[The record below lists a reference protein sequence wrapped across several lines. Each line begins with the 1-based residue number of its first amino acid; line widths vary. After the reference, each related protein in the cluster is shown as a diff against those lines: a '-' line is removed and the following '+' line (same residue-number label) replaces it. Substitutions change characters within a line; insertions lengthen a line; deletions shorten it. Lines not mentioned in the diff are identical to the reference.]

1 MVYKCRPTAY
11 KRQKLH
17 IFGSKNKINIMKITF
32 FTLAAAMLLPLCS
45 LAQNPKQNI
54 NLEDIWLT
62 GKFFPEMVQG
72 MKPLKDGKTYAV
84 IADTA
89 INVYNYETGEY
100 VKTMVHRN
108 ELKLKDTQEP
118 LRLNGYTLSTD
129 ETKMLIPTETESI
142 YRHSTMSNFFVY
154 DLLEKQLSSLSEG
167 GKQRLATFSPDGSM
181 IAFVR
186 ENNIYIKNLS
196 DGTEKQI
203 TTDGVVN
210 EIINGTTD
218 WVYEEEFGFTKAF
231 FWSPDNKKIAF
242 YRFDESDVKEW
253 QIEFYTGLY
262 PEWYRYR
269 YPKTGE
275 DNALVSIH
283 IHNLDEGANI
293 QVDIGT
299 GTDIYIPRMK
309 WTEDANQLAVQRMNR
324 HQNHLEILLANATT
338 GKTRLLYEENND
350 YYIDVTDDLY
360 FLPDNKHF
368 IISSEKDGYNHL
380 YLYRMDGEFNK
391 QLTQGKWDVT
401 SFYGY
406 DAKNQIVFYQS
417 SEVSP
422 MERHIYSQSLN
433 GEKKQ
438 LLAGGGYNSAL
449 FSSDFQFFVNTNS
462 TANSPHIFSVHQAD
476 GIQLRI
482 LKDNQAFK
490 EKMQAYKLS
499 PLEFFEITDPD
510 IVLPNGQAVHLN
522 AYSIKPPDFDPAK
535 KYPVLVYVY
544 GGPGSQTVTNSWGWS
559 NYFWFQMLAQQGVI
573 VVSVDNRGTGARG
586 QEFKKMTYLELG
598 KYETEDM
605 INTARY
611 LSQLDYVDANRIG
624 IFGWS
629 YGGYLSSLAITK
641 GADYFKTAIAVA
653 PVTSWRFY
661 DNIYTERYMRS
672 PQENPDGYDYNSPIH
687 FVDKLQGGYLLI
699 HGSADDN
706 VHFQNTMEMINA
718 LVDANKQFE
727 LMVYPDR
734 NHGIFGG
741 NTRFHLYTLMT
752 DFLLRT
758 LIAE

>member
-1 MVYKCRPTAY
+1 M
-11 KRQKLH
+11 
-17 IFGSKNKINIMKITF
+17 NKPLISLAVALF
-32 FTLAAAMLLPLCS
+32 LPFLTLA
-45 LAQNPKQNI
+45 QEEKQNI
-54 NLEDIWLT
+54 SLEDIWLS
-62 GKFFPEMVQG
+62 GKLFPEMVQG
-72 MKPLKDGKTYAV
+72 MNPLKDGKSYAV

-89 INVYNYETGEY
+89 INVYSYKSGEHI
-100 VKTMVHRN
+100 KTLVYRK
-108 ELKLKDTQEP
+108 ELLPKDAEEP
-118 LRLNGYTLSTD
+118 LRLSGYSLSPD

-154 DLLEKQLSSLSEG
+154 DLVEKQLSTLSEG

-186 ENNIYIKNLS
+186 ENNIFIKNLAE
-196 DGTEKQI
+196 GTEKQI

-231 FWSPDNKKIAF
+231 LWSPDNKKIAF

-275 DNALVSIH
+275 DNALVTIH
-283 IHNLDEGANI
+283 IHKLDEGTNV

-299 GTDIYIPRMK
+299 ETDIYIPRMK

-324 HQNHLEILLANATT
+324 HQNHLEILLADAAT
-338 GKTRLLYEENND
+338 GQSSLLYEETND
-350 YYIDVTDDLY
+350 YYIDITDDLY

-380 YLYRMDGEFNK
+380 YLHTMDGK
-391 QLTQGKWDVT
+391 LKKKLTQGEWDVT

-406 DAKNQIVFYQS
+406 DTKSQQVFYQS
-417 SEVSP
+417 AENSP
-422 MERHIYSQSLN
+422 MERHIYSQSLK
-433 GEKKQ
+433 GKKKQ
-438 LLAGGGYNSAL
+438 LLFASGHNAAR
-449 FSSDFQFFVNTNS
+449 FSSDFQYFVNTNT

-476 GIQLRI
+476 GKQLRV

-490 EKMQAYKLS
+490 ERMQAYNLS
-499 PLEFFEITDPD
+499 PLEFFEITDPE
-510 IVLPNGQAVHLN
+510 IVLPNGQQVHLN
-522 AYSIKPPDFDPAK
+522 AYRILPPDFNPEK

-544 GGPGSQTVTNSWGWS
+544 GGPGSQTVNNAWGWS
-559 NYFWFQMLAQQGVI
+559 NYFWFQMLAQKGII

-605 INTARY
+605 IITARY
-611 LSQLDYVDANRIG
+611 LSQLDYVDIDKIG

-629 YGGYLSSLAITK
+629 YGGYMSSLAITK
-641 GADYFKTAIAVA
+641 GAEYFKSAIAVA

-661 DNIYTERYMRS
+661 DNIYTERYMRT
-672 PQENPDGYDYNSPIH
+672 PQENPDGYDNNSPIN
-687 FVDKLQGGYLLI
+687 FVDKLQGDYLLV

-706 VHFQNTMEMINA
+706 VHYQNAMEMINA

-727 LMVYPDR
+727 LMIYPDR
-734 NHGIFGG
+734 NHGIYGG
-741 NTRFHLYTLMT
+741 NTRIHLYTLMT
-752 DFLLRT
+752 DFLMRT
-758 LIAE
+758 LLEE

>member
-1 MVYKCRPTAY
+1 M
-11 KRQKLH
+11 
-17 IFGSKNKINIMKITF
+17 NKPLISLAVALLLPF
-32 FTLAAAMLLPLCS
+32 LTLA
-45 LAQNPKQNI
+45 QDEKQNI
-54 NLEDIWLT
+54 SLEDIWLS

-72 MKPLKDGKTYAV
+72 MNPLKDGKSYAV

-89 INVYNYETGEY
+89 INVYSYKSGEHI
-100 VKTMVHRN
+100 KTLVYRK
-108 ELKLKDTQEP
+108 ELLPKDAEEP
-118 LRLNGYTLSTD
+118 LRLSGYSLSPD

-154 DLLEKQLSSLSEG
+154 DLVEKQLSPLSEG

-186 ENNIYIKNLS
+186 ENNIFIKNLA

-218 WVYEEEFGFTKAF
+218 WVYEEEFSFTKAF

-275 DNALVSIH
+275 DNALVTIH
-283 IHNLDEGANI
+283 IHKLDEGSNV

-299 GTDIYIPRMK
+299 ETDIYIPRLK
-309 WTEDANQLAVQRMNR
+309 WTKDANQLAVQRMNR
-324 HQNHLEILLANATT
+324 HQNHLEILLANAAT
-338 GKTRLLYEENND
+338 GQTSLLYEETND
-350 YYIDVTDDLY
+350 YFIDITDDLY
-360 FLPDNKHF
+360 FFPDNKHF

-380 YLYRMDGEFNK
+380 YLHTMDGKLKK
-391 QLTQGKWDVT
+391 QLTQGEWDVT

-406 DAKNQIVFYQS
+406 DAKSQQVFYQS
-417 SEVSP
+417 AEISP
-422 MERHIYSQSLN
+422 MERHIYSQSLK
-433 GEKKQ
+433 GKKKQ
-438 LLAGGGYNSAL
+438 LLFASGHNSAR
-449 FSSDFQFFVNTNS
+449 FSSDFQYFVNTNT

-476 GIQLRI
+476 GKQLRV

-490 EKMQAYKLS
+490 ERMQAYNLS
-499 PLEFFEITDPD
+499 PLEFFEITDPE
-510 IVLPNGQAVHLN
+510 IVLPNGQQVHLN
-522 AYSIKPPDFDPAK
+522 AYRILPPDFNPEK
-535 KYPVLVYVY
+535 EYPVLVYVY
-544 GGPGSQTVTNSWGWS
+544 GGPGSQTVNNAWGWS
-559 NYFWFQMLAQQGVI
+559 NYFWFQMLAQKGII
-573 VVSVDNRGTGARG
+573 VVSLDNRGTGARG

-605 INTARY
+605 IITARY
-611 LSQLDYVDANRIG
+611 LSQLDYVDDDKIG

-629 YGGYLSSLAITK
+629 YGGYMSSLAITK
-641 GADYFKTAIAVA
+641 GAEYFKSAIAVA

-661 DNIYTERYMRS
+661 DNIYTERYMRT
-672 PQENPDGYDYNSPIH
+672 PQENPDGYDNNSPIN
-687 FVDKLQGGYLLI
+687 FVDKLQGDYLLV

-706 VHFQNTMEMINA
+706 VHYQNAMEMINA

-727 LMVYPDR
+727 LMIYPDR
-734 NHGIFGG
+734 NHGIYGG
-741 NTRFHLYTLMT
+741 NTRIHLYTLMT
-752 DFLLRT
+752 DFLMRT
-758 LIAE
+758 LLEE